1 MLGKSICAFAVFV
14 VWCTGVLLG
23 YFFSFSFYQRE
34 EETVLKYVVYGLFTV
49 VHISHNT
56 NIFSSLVYLKKKN
69 KILVWM
75 NLTFKVWNLL
85 LFNYPLLLCSLHLWA
100 KIWVCLF
107 VFWEDQATWK
117 EYWINTWLSP
127 FLSVLSVISGF
138 FLQFLTLLWDF

>member
-56 NIFSSLVYLKKKN
+56 NIFSSLVYLKKKT
-69 KILVWM
+69 K
-75 NLTFKVWNLL
+75 
-85 LFNYPLLLCSLHLWA
+85 YLCGWILHLQFE
-100 KIWVCLF
+100 ICCCLIILFFSVHFICELRSGFVCLF
-107 VFWEDQATWK
+107 FEKTK
-117 EYWINTWLSP
+117 LLEKSIELTHGFPLFSLFCLLSP
-127 FLSVLSVISGF
+127 VF
-138 FLQFLTLLWDF
+138 FYSS